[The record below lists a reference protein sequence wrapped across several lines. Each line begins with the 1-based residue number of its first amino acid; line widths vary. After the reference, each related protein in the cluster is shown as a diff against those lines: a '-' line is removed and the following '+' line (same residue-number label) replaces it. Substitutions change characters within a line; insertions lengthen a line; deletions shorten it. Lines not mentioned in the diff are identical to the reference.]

1 MGIVKSLTGQTA
13 YYGISSMLGRL
24 LNYLLVPLWTRLIV
38 PPDNLAIVHV
48 LYAWAALLNVLLTYG
63 METAFFRFSTDPS
76 CDRKKVGDTAFTA
89 LLTTTT
95 VAMVLGLL
103 FFRQIAGAIDYGT
116 QARCLFYFVL
126 IVAFDTYA
134 VIPFA
139 RLRLENRALRYAVI
153 KLAGIALTAAMNLLL
168 ICVLP
173 YYGVMQIDV
182 ESVFL
187 GNAVGSAL
195 VLVLLGRD
203 LWGFSIRID
212 RALLRRMLSYGWPI
226 LIGGTAYVVN
236 EVMDRVFL
244 RELLPQDT
252 AEYTLGVY
260 GACFKLA
267 IFITLFVQAFRL
279 AVEPFFFSHAKDR
292 DARQTYAAVT
302 LYFTIAVAA
311 MYIGVMANLSWL
323 QLIIGEQYRS
333 GIGIVPIV
341 LFANVFLG
349 LYYNLSMWYKLTD
362 RTRWGA
368 YISILGA
375 VVTVSVIFYGVP
387 RYGYMAAA
395 WSHLLT
401 YGTMMLVSYGFGQH
415 FYPIPYRVG
424 RIVMYLLLAWG
435 GGYLAWYVCGGNP
448 WIGNATLLV
457 FCALV
462 YLLERK
468 DFRKTMA

>member
-323 QLIIGEQYRS
+323 QLIIGRA
-333 GIGIVPIV
+333 VP
-341 LFANVFLG
+341 LG
-349 LYYNLSMWYKLTD
+349 D
-362 RTRWGA
+362 RYCSHRP
-368 YISILGA
+368 
-375 VVTVSVIFYGVP
+375 VCQCVP
-387 RYGYMAAA
+387 R
-395 WSHLLT
+395 
-401 YGTMMLVSYGFGQH
+401 
-415 FYPIPYRVG
+415 
-424 RIVMYLLLAWG
+424 
-435 GGYLAWYVCGGNP
+435 
-448 WIGNATLLV
+448 TLLQPLDV
-457 FCALV
+457 VQADRPHPAGGLTSRSWGRW
-462 YLLERK
+462 LP
-468 DFRKTMA
+468 FR

>member
-195 VLVLLGRD
+195 VLVLLGKD

-212 RALLRRMLSYGWPI
+212 RVLLRRMLSYGWPI

-267 IFITLFVQAFRL
+267 IFITLFGGRAFLLFPCQGPGCAPDLRGGDALLYHRRGSDVHRGDGQPVL
-279 AVEPFFFSHAKDR
+279 APADHR
-292 DARQTYAAVT
+292 
-302 LYFTIAVAA
+302 
-311 MYIGVMANLSWL
+311 
-323 QLIIGEQYRS
+323 
-333 GIGIVPIV
+333 
-341 LFANVFLG
+341 
-349 LYYNLSMWYKLTD
+349 
-362 RTRWGA
+362 
-368 YISILGA
+368 
-375 VVTVSVIFYGVP
+375 
-387 RYGYMAAA
+387 
-395 WSHLLT
+395 
-401 YGTMMLVSYGFGQH
+401 
-415 FYPIPYRVG
+415 
-424 RIVMYLLLAWG
+424 
-435 GGYLAWYVCGGNP
+435 
-448 WIGNATLLV
+448 
-457 FCALV
+457 
-462 YLLERK
+462 
-468 DFRKTMA
+468 